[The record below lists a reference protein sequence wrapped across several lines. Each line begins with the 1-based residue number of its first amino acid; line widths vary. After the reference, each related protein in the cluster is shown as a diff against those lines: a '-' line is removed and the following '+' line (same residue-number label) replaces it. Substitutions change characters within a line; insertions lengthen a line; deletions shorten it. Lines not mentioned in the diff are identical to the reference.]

1 MIVACYHPLPLS
13 ASMLHFD
20 LDSILF
26 GTSILQHFSENVF
39 TLCHLVYTYFPC
51 MSTGVFIDYYGGEV
65 ESHIVQLQYAAQ
77 LYFVCKAGTSLECP
91 VLEHLKDSYTA
102 HIHFYTEH
110 VC

>member
-13 ASMLHFD
+13 ACMLHFD

-39 TLCHLVYTYFPC
+39 TLCHLVYTYFPY
-51 MSTGVFIDYYGGEV
+51 MYTGVFIDYYEGEV
-65 ESHIVQLQYAAQ
+65 ESHIVQYAAQ
-77 LYFVCKAGTSLECP
+77 LYFVCKAGTSLEGP